1 VLAGF
6 FSIPQVLGDT
16 LRMANTKISDPWTD
30 NREWNTLLSYLPP
43 EFHELAVEHK
53 QLETQFGNA
62 KVATADDLLRFFFLH
77 VGPNLPLRQTVV
89 VAAEAGGPRLSAMR
103 LHMKMRKAPPYL
115 HALVRRMVTGIGDA
129 SAERWFGYEMISL
142 DGSSVSGPGA
152 TGTDARLHTAL
163 RLSDLSFKHV
173 EVTGVAGG
181 ETLKRFGWSP
191 GELAIGD
198 RGYAN
203 PPGIAWVV
211 RHGADVLV
219 RVNRGALPLFDRD
232 GTRIDVLQRLRSLR
246 VNDPCEWKVQVDHV
260 EAGEHHIIKGR
271 LVAVRLPQKKAE
283 EARRRVLR
291 EHGKE
296 TTEEQLE
303 AASYVVLF
311 TTAPRGRLP
320 TKRCLQAYR
329 LRWQI
334 ELQFKRWKS
343 LCDFHCLPNFR
354 DDTILAWLYTKVLL
368 GLLMD
373 RMSSSATEVFPPER
387 FARRDGRRRSGFA
400 SAPAPTRPPAVEDHV
415 DPVASRHRRT
425 SAHATV

>member
-1 VLAGF
+1 
-6 FSIPQVLGDT
+6 
-16 LRMANTKISDPWTD
+16 MTKTSTWTD

-43 EFHELAVEHK
+43 EFRELAVEHK
-53 QLETQFGNA
+53 QLETQYGNA
-62 KVATADDLLRFFFLH
+62 KVTTADDLLRLIFLH

-89 VAAEAGGPRLSAMR
+89 VAAEAGGPQLSAMR
-103 LHMKMRKAPPYL
+103 LHMKMRKTSPYL
-115 HALVRRMVTGIGDA
+115 HALVQLMVTGVGDG
-129 SAERWFGYEMISL
+129 SAEHWFGYEMVSV

-173 EVTGVAGG
+173 EVTGVGGG
-181 ETLKRFGWSP
+181 ETLRRFSWEP

-203 PPGIAWVV
+203 PPGIVSVV
-211 RHGADVLV
+211 DQGADVLV
-219 RVNRGALPLFDRD
+219 RVNRGSLPLFDRD
-232 GTRIDVLQRLRSLR
+232 GTRIDVLQRLRPLR
-246 VNDPCEWKVQVDHV
+246 VNDACEWKVQIEHV
-260 EAGEHHIIKGR
+260 EGGEDRIVEGR
-271 LVAVRLPQKKAE
+271 LVAVRLPEKKAE

-291 EHGKE
+291 EYGKE
-296 TTEEQLE
+296 TTDEQLE
-303 AASYVVLF
+303 AASFVALF

-320 TKRCLQAYR
+320 TKRCLQAYQ

-343 LCDFHCLPNFR
+343 LCDLDHLPNFR
-354 DDTILAWLYTKVLL
+354 DDTILAWLYAKVLL

-373 RMSSSATEVFPPER
+373 RMSSSAKEVFPPER
-387 FARRDGRRRSGFA
+387 FARRDGRRRSGIVP
-400 SAPAPTRPPAVEDHV
+400 APAPACSAALEDHV
-415 DPVASRHRRT
+415 DSVARRSRRT

>member
-1 VLAGF
+1 
-6 FSIPQVLGDT
+6 
-16 LRMANTKISDPWTD
+16 MANTKTSDTWTD

-43 EFHELAVEHK
+43 DFRELAVEHK

-62 KVATADDLLRFFFLH
+62 KVTTADDLLRFIFLH

-89 VAAEAGGPRLSAMR
+89 VAVEAGGPRLSAMR
-103 LHMKMRKAPPYL
+103 LHKKMRKAPPYL
-115 HALVRRMVTGIGDA
+115 HALVQQMVTRIGDT

-142 DGSSVSGPGA
+142 DGSSISGPGA

-163 RLSDLSFKHV
+163 RLSDLSFKDV
-173 EVTGVAGG
+173 QVTGVGGG
-181 ETLKRFGWSP
+181 ETLRRFAWSP

-203 PPGIAWVV
+203 PPGIAWAVG
-211 RHGADVLV
+211 HGADVLV

-232 GTRIDVLQRLRSLR
+232 GTRIDVLQRLRSLH
-246 VNDPCEWKVQVDHV
+246 VNDPCEWKVQVEHV
-260 EAGEHHIIKGR
+260 DGGERQIIKGR
-271 LVAVRLPQKKAE
+271 LVAVRLPEKKAE
-283 EARRRVLR
+283 EARRRVRR

-296 TTEEQLE
+296 TTEEQIE
-303 AASYVVLF
+303 AASYVALF

-343 LCDFHCLPNFR
+343 LCGLDRLPNFR
-354 DDTILAWLYTKVLL
+354 GDTILAWLYTKVLL

-400 SAPAPTRPPAVEDHV
+400 ATPTPARPPAVEGHV
-415 DPVASRHRRT
+415 DPVASRRCRT
-425 SAHATV
+425 SAHAAV

>member
-1 VLAGF
+1 
-6 FSIPQVLGDT
+6 
-16 LRMANTKISDPWTD
+16 MANTKTSNDTWTD
-30 NREWNTLLSYLPP
+30 NRQWNKLLSYLPP
-43 EFHELAVEHK
+43 DFRELAVEHK
-53 QLETQFGNA
+53 QLETQYGNA
-62 KVATADDLLRFFFLH
+62 KVTTADDLLRFIFLH
-77 VGPNLPLRQTVV
+77 VGANLPLRQTVV
-89 VAAEAGGPRLSAMR
+89 FVAEAGGPSLSAMR
-103 LHMKMRKAPPYL
+103 LHMKMRKAQPYL
-115 HALVRRMVTGIGDA
+115 HALVQGMVTGIGDA
-129 SAERWFGYEMISL
+129 STERWFGYEMISL

-173 EVTGVAGG
+173 EVTGVGGG
-181 ETLKRFGWSP
+181 ETLRRFEWSP

-211 RHGADVLV
+211 GHGADVLV

-232 GTRIDVLQRLRSLR
+232 GTRIDVLRRLRSLH
-246 VNDPCEWKVQVDHV
+246 VNDPREWKVQVQRD
-260 EAGEHHIIKGR
+260 AGGKCQIIKGR
-271 LVAVRLPQKKAE
+271 LVAVRLPGKKAE
-283 EARRRVLR
+283 EARKRVLR
-291 EHGKE
+291 EHGKA

-303 AASYVVLF
+303 AASYVALF
-311 TTAPRGRLP
+311 TTAPRRRLP

-343 LCDFHCLPNFR
+343 LCDFDRLPNFR

-400 SAPAPTRPPAVEDHV
+400 PAPPSTRSPAVEDHV
-415 DPVASRHRRT
+415 APLAGHRRCGP
-425 SAHATV
+425 ADAIV

>member
-1 VLAGF
+1 
-6 FSIPQVLGDT
+6 
-16 LRMANTKISDPWTD
+16 MKNTSNTWTD
-30 NREWNTLLSYLPP
+30 NREWNVLLSYLPP
-43 EFHELAVEHK
+43 DFRELAVEHK

-62 KVATADDLLRFFFLH
+62 KVTTADDLLRFLFLH
-77 VGPNLPLRQTVV
+77 VGPNLALRQTVI

-115 HALVRRMVTGIGDA
+115 HALVQRMATGIGDA
-129 SAERWFGYEMISL
+129 DAERWFGYEMISC

-152 TGTDARLHTAL
+152 DGTDARLHTAL
-163 RLSDLSFKHV
+163 RLSDLSFKHI
-173 EVTGVAGG
+173 EVTGVSGG
-181 ETLKRFGWSP
+181 ETLRRFPWSP
-191 GELAIGD
+191 GELAVGD

-211 RHGADVLV
+211 DHGADVLV

-232 GTRIDVLQRLRSLR
+232 GTRIDVLQRLRPLH
-246 VNDPCEWKVQVDHV
+246 VNDPREWKVQIDHV
-260 EAGEHHIIKGR
+260 EGGEHRIIEGR
-271 LVAVRLPQKKAE
+271 LVAVRLPEKKAE

-291 EHGKE
+291 EYGKD

-303 AASYVVLF
+303 AASFVALF
-311 TTAPRGRLP
+311 TTASRGRLP
-320 TKRCLQAYR
+320 TKRCLEAYR

-343 LCDFHCLPNFR
+343 LCDLDRLPNFR
-354 DDTILAWLYTKVLL
+354 DDTILAWLYAKVLL

-387 FARRDGRRRSGFA
+387 FAKRDGRRRSGTA
-400 SAPAPTRPPAVEDHV
+400 SAPAAARSAAVEDHV
-415 DPVASRHRRT
+415 DPVARRHRRT